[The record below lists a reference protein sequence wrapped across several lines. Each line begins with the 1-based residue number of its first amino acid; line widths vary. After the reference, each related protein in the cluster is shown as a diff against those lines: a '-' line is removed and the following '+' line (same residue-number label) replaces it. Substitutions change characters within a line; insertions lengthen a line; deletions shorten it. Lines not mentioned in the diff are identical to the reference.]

1 MANSSKHVTVNYT
14 PAHDTRAA
22 LSPHRGGVVFSSCS
36 SDVAV
41 KHIHIIARAT
51 LNTMGHGELIGTH
64 STHSSSLPRP
74 PRLSVVHEC
83 IHHMG
88 LRTDNRLNLG
98 CHQRR
103 GGVCLCG
110 EGKGGGHTRHRQAG
124 IYTLLKASIGAELA
138 QSGQSATRV
147 SAHAVSQSLIAFGH
161 QKTVVSDSTHHRRLH
176 HCLGCGQGNDS
187 RKTYVLHSK
196 ARWQRK
202 LLHHPAPKAPGHNN
216 TRPPRSPPIPSHSF
230 TLAALGVLWSSIDGV
245 MPGRQGT

>member
-51 LNTMGHGELIGTH
+51 LNTGGHGELIGT
-64 STHSSSLPRP
+64 SPTHSSSLPRH

-103 GGVCLCG
+103 GGVCL
-110 EGKGGGHTRHRQAG
+110 
-124 IYTLLKASIGAELA
+124 
-138 QSGQSATRV
+138 
-147 SAHAVSQSLIAFGH
+147 
-161 QKTVVSDSTHHRRLH
+161 
-176 HCLGCGQGNDS
+176 
-187 RKTYVLHSK
+187 
-196 ARWQRK
+196 
-202 LLHHPAPKAPGHNN
+202 
-216 TRPPRSPPIPSHSF
+216 
-230 TLAALGVLWSSIDGV
+230 
-245 MPGRQGT
+245 